1 MSISTLLF
9 PHFVIIYKIR
19 EICLGGQKMTKKGIV
34 LSVIL
39 VILLITIAIILFKH
53 NYIINDNQ
61 NKPNT
66 DLPENQIITYTSY
79 ETGFDLEELKKY
91 GLPILIQI
99 GTSQNEDCIRMKNDI
114 EELNKEIKG
123 KVIIKFL
130 DIKNYKE
137 ILNIANDSIK
147 SIPTQVFIN
156 SDGTPLKSAG
166 SELFGYKEIKNE
178 NGEHIYTIHEG
189 DLTKEEMKELLVKMG
204 MK

>member
-1 MSISTLLF
+1 
-9 PHFVIIYKIR
+9 
-19 EICLGGQKMTKKGIV
+19 MTKKGIV

-39 VILLITIAIILFKH
+39 AILLITIAIILFKH
-53 NYIINDNQ
+53 SYIINDNQ

-66 DLPENQIITYTSY
+66 GLNTALPENETITYTSY
-79 ETGFDLEELKKY
+79 EVGFDLEELKTY

-99 GTSQNEDCIRMKNDI
+99 GTSQNEDCIRMEADI

-123 KVIIKFL
+123 KAIIKFL
-130 DIKNYKE
+130 DIKNYTE
-137 ILNIANDSIK
+137 ILNVPNGSINNN
-147 SIPTQVFIN
+147 PTQVFIN

-166 SELFGYKEIKNE
+166 SELFGYKEIKSE
-178 NGEHIYTIHEG
+178 SGEHIYTIHEG